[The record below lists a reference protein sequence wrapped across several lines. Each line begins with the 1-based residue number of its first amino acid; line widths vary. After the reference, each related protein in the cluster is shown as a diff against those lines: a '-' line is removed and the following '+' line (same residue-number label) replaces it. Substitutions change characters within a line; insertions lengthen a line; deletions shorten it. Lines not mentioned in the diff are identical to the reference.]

1 MNRIL
6 GGALAL
12 GAALALTTQVNAADL
27 GGGCCTDIEERV
39 AELEATTARK
49 GNRKV
54 SLEVY
59 GQVNAAF
66 LYVETDG
73 GSGQDIIDNR
83 TSESRFGFKGSA
95 KIREGWSAGYV
106 MEIGTGGGFTADDLS
121 VRHSYLYLDT
131 PAGKVSLGRT
141 SQATDDFDGITTA
154 NTAHIVRPL
163 QIYGY
168 GIHDGSR
175 DQLVRY
181 DSPTMAGFI
190 FSASSDAN
198 DIWDVALRYAGEFG
212 GFRVA
217 AGVGYRNDDAIDLST
232 MVGALSVMHVE
243 SGLFLTG
250 HYGNVDVEFLIPSQN
265 IMGWHL
271 SGGVERKLSDLG
283 KTTLFGEYASLDLD
297 DLTTAEPVLYGL
309 GLNQAI
315 DAAAMDIYL
324 SWRHIDTDS
333 LLGEAD
339 LFMAGSRIRF

>member
-1 MNRIL
+1 MIRIL

-12 GAALALTTQVNAADL
+12 GAALALTPANAADL
-27 GGGCCTDIEERV
+27 GGNCCADLEERI

-54 SLEVY
+54 SLEIY
-59 GQVNAAF
+59 GQINAAF
-66 LYVETDG
+66 VYAETDF
-73 GSGQDIIDNR
+73 GSGQEIIDNR
-83 TSESRFGFKGSA
+83 TSESRFGLKGSA
-95 KIREGWSAGYV
+95 KIRDGWSAGYV

-175 DQLVRY
+175 DQIVRY

-190 FSASSDAN
+190 VSASSDAN
-198 DIWDVALRYAGEFG
+198 DLWDVALRYAGEFG

-217 AGVGYRNDDAIDLST
+217 GGLGYRNDDAIDLAT
-232 MVGALSVMHVE
+232 IVGALSVMHVE

-250 HYGNVDVEFLIPSQN
+250 HYGNLDVQFLIPSQN

-271 SGGVERKLSDLG
+271 SGGIERKLSDLG

-297 DLTTAEPVLYGL
+297 DLTTAEPTLYGL

-333 LLGEAD
+333 GLGEAD